1 MFIVNL
7 VKVKE
12 KYLAKFAKYVTYFS
26 SKILWFQLKAVT
38 SWGSISY
45 LEIYFNHNDILGFR

>member
-26 SKILWFQLKAVT
+26 SKIL
-38 SWGSISY
+38 
-45 LEIYFNHNDILGFR
+45 

>member
-26 SKILWFQLKAVT
+26 SKIDPLITNQLVRRLRRGGV
-38 SWGSISY
+38 W
-45 LEIYFNHNDILGFR
+45 